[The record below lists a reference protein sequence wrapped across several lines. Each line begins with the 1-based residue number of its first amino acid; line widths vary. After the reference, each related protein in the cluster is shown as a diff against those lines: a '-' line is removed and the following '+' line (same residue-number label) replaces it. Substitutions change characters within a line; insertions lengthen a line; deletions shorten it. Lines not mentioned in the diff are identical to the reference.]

1 MNESENKGF
10 EPKILGFFCNWCTS
24 AAADLAGTSRMK
36 YPTNIRPLR
45 VWCSGT
51 VDPAYIIRGLLEGA
65 DAVVVGG
72 CHPGD
77 CHYIN
82 GNYKTRR
89 RIKIIKTIFKT
100 LGLGEERI
108 FLKWISA
115 SEGVKFA
122 KTMTE
127 ITETIKK
134 LGPNEIGKRWNV

>member
-1 MNESENKGF
+1 MNEF

-36 YPTNIRPLR
+36 YPPNIRPVR

-51 VDPAYIIRGLLEGA
+51 VDPAYIIKGLLEGA

-100 LGLGEERI
+100 LGLGDDRI

-122 KTMTE
+122 KSMTE
-127 ITETIKK
+127 ITEKIKK

>member
-1 MNESENKGF
+1 
-10 EPKILGFFCNWCTS
+10 
-24 AAADLAGTSRMK
+24 
-36 YPTNIRPLR
+36 
-45 VWCSGT
+45 
-51 VDPAYIIRGLLEGA
+51 LLEGA

-122 KTMTE
+122 KSMNE
-127 ITETIKK
+127 ITNTIKK

>member
-1 MNESENKGF
+1 MSEF

-36 YPTNIRPLR
+36 YPPNIRPVR

-51 VDPAYIIRGLLEGA
+51 VDPAYIIKGLLEGA
-65 DAVVVGG
+65 DAVVIGG

-89 RIKIIKTIFKT
+89 RIKILKTIFKT

-115 SEGVKFA
+115 SEGVKFS
-122 KTMTE
+122 KSMTE
-127 ITETIKK
+127 ITDTIKK